1 MTTEAYNK
9 IINTMTLWAGV
20 RVFYMRPYKSYSENE
35 IFFKTLPLRV
45 PLSINQTNIV
55 MMTKEGSIKI
65 VNSITPGAGVLMLFR
80 A

>member
-35 IFFKTLPLRV
+35 IFFISSSL

-65 VNSITPGAGVLMLFR
+65 VNSITPGAGVLVLFR